1 MSLTTSLL
9 RTAAPVG
16 LLVAAA
22 LSPST
27 ALAQAGSDSP
37 LLNHATHARW
47 VPPTFGLVAAAAL
60 DGTPGRVSGEVA
72 LLAQVPTVQWLP
84 AGLPSRGSR
93 FRSITGAS
101 ALLGTAD

>member
-9 RTAAPVG
+9 HTAAAVG
-16 LLVAAA
+16 LLAAAA

-27 ALAQAGSDSP
+27 AQAQPGSDSP

-47 VPPTFGLVAAAAL
+47 VPPTFGLVPAAEL
-60 DGTPGRVSGEVA
+60 NSTPLVSGEVA
-72 LLAQVPTVQWLP
+72 LLAQVPSLQWLP
-84 AGLPSRGSR
+84 AALPSRGSR
-93 FRSITGAS
+93 SRSITGAS